1 MELLKALVLAVVQ
14 GLTEFLPI
22 SSSGHLV
29 VLESLFEMK
38 ASEYL
43 FFDVLLHLA
52 TLLAV
57 CIFYRVR
64 LWGMV
69 LSLNFSNKSSDA
81 VRDRQWIFAIFLST
95 VITGTMVILFKDKFE
110 QARDNLVIV
119 GFSFLATGALLFST
133 RFVREKDEASPDIPM
148 NFWLFALLMGF
159 VQGIAVLPGISRSGS
174 TVCTSL
180 LLGARVSTALEY
192 SFLMSIP
199 AILAAA
205 VLELPDA
212 TPSFPAYILA
222 LGFIASLVSGVVFL
236 KLLVWI
242 VKHGKLHHFAY
253 YVIPLGLWI
262 LWISL

>member
-1 MELLKALVLAVVQ
+1 MDLLKALVLAVVQ

-29 VLESLFEMK
+29 LLESLFEMK

-57 CIFYRVR
+57 CIFYRAR
-64 LWGMV
+64 LWSMT
-69 LSLNFSNKSSDA
+69 LSLNLSNKSDTA
-81 VRDRQWIFAIFLST
+81 KRDRQWIAAIFLST
-95 VITGTMVILFKDKFE
+95 LITGTMVVLFKDNFE

-119 GFSFLATGALLFST
+119 GGSFLFTGALLIAT
-133 RFVREKDEASPDIPM
+133 RFVSKKDGSAPDLPI
-148 NFWLFALLMGF
+148 NFWLFALIMGF
-159 VQGIAVLPGISRSGS
+159 MQGVAVLPGVSRSGA
-174 TVCTSL
+174 TVCASL
-180 LLGARVSTALEY
+180 LLGARVAPALEY

-212 TPSFPAYILA
+212 EPLFPAYILA
-222 LGFIASLVSGVVFL
+222 LGFIAALISGFVFL

-242 VKHGKLHHFAY
+242 VNRGQLHNFAY
-253 YVIPLGLWI
+253 YVIPLGLFV
-262 LWISL
+262 LWNSL

>member
-1 MELLKALVLAVVQ
+1 MDLLKVVILAVVQ

-29 VLESLFEMK
+29 VLESLFNMK
-38 ASEYL
+38 ASEYI

-57 CIFYRVR
+57 CIFYRAR

-69 LSLNFSNKSSDA
+69 LSLNFFNKSETA
-81 VRDRQWIFAIFLST
+81 VRDRQWIIAIFLST
-95 VITGTMVILFKDKFE
+95 VITGVMVIFFKDKFE
-110 QARDNLVIV
+110 QARDNLFIV
-119 GFSFLATGALLFST
+119 GFSFLATGAVLFAT
-133 RFVREKDEASPDIPM
+133 RFVKDKDESSPDIPL

-159 VQGIAVLPGISRSGS
+159 VQGIAVLPGVSRSGS

-180 LLGARVSTALEY
+180 LLGARVSSALEY

-199 AILAAA
+199 AILGAA
-205 VLELPDA
+205 VMELPDA

-222 LGFIASLVSGVVFL
+222 LGFIAALISGVIFL

-253 YVIPLGLWI
+253 YVIPLGLWV
-262 LWISL
+262 LWMSL